1 MVDQEPQPQ
10 EAVEVEL
17 VLLHHLLLL
26 EVMEFHQQSHH
37 LLMVTLHVQLFS
49 TLEEAVEELTKI
61 QGVAAEEVP
70 AEKAAE
76 AEAQKAFDE
85 FSSESAVN
93 RAANAKDVEHK
104 TTKKTNQEAALTAK
118 KADLEGT
125 QKELDA
131 ALAYYDKLKPSAFY
145 ACFFERCWKTIS

>member
-17 VLLHHLLLL
+17 VLVHHLLLL

-61 QGVAAEEVP
+61 QDVAAEEVP

-76 AEAQKAFDE
+76 AEAEIDIQEDLIQDKVKQE
-85 FSSESAVN
+85 MLTLEAV
-93 RAANAKDVEHK
+93 AED
-104 TTKKTNQEAALTAK
+104 
-118 KADLEGT
+118 
-125 QKELDA
+125 
-131 ALAYYDKLKPSAFY
+131 
-145 ACFFERCWKTIS
+145 